1 MIGIIAGGGGV
12 EIVIAMTGAGIE
24 KTGMTDAEIV
34 TTVRV
39 TGIGTIDAIGADL
52 DAVGVQRKRVGIIN
66 RLSQDTVSTSGRR
79 LDRLDEP
86 RHAAHQQNDRSPVC
100 SAPRWRDHHHDA
112 RCGIAGSK
120 S

>member
-66 RLSQDTVSTSGRR
+66 RLSQDTVSTSSWRR
-79 LDRLDEP
+79 TQRRYRQGGD
-86 RHAAHQQNDRSPVC
+86 
-100 SAPRWRDHHHDA
+100 
-112 RCGIAGSK
+112 
-120 S
+120 